1 MFIILNERL
10 KEVNSIMMLPLLEF
24 LSKGSKMH
32 IL

>member
-1 MFIILNERL
+1 MFIVLNERL
-10 KEVNSIMMLPLLEF
+10 TDVYLIMMLPLLEF